1 MAPPSIRLT
10 LAQTL
15 TSRGMDLRGLRGDGR
30 RAEQGIW
37 MEDSIV
43 HHKYGFQTTG
53 QKGFHR
59 ELSYRKP
66 HDQ

>member
-1 MAPPSIRLT
+1 MTPPSIRLT
-10 LAQTL
+10 LAQTP
-15 TSRGMDLRGLRGDGR
+15 TSRGMDLRGPHGDGR
-30 RAEQGIW
+30 RAEQDIW

-53 QKGFHR
+53 QTGFHH
-59 ELSYRKP
+59 EVSYRKS